1 MKKITF
7 LFLILSNV
15 LLLGQEVKSAVHS
28 DSIPEKKTEM
38 KMGIRLSPSLN
49 FFDYGDLSFGQ
60 IASDNQFGTAVGMVF
75 DWKITDWNRIRL
87 EPYFEY
93 QKVAN
98 NSINPDISAITTFNN
113 FILGIDALPL
123 VLTYGGKIKGQVSLG
138 GFAKSYLSSSQET
151 TLDGSPVSNF
161 EVETNALQYGFSYGI
176 GAYVGKRLVELRYY
190 QSLNDFVK
198 DPFISNSINQVQLI
212 LVY

>member
-1 MKKITF
+1 MKKFIF
-7 LFLILSNV
+7 LLLFFSSV
-15 LLLGQEVKSAVHS
+15 LLYGQEVKAAVLS
-28 DSIPEKKTEM
+28 DSIPEKKMEM
-38 KMGIRLSPSLN
+38 KMGVRLSPSLN

-60 IASDNQFGTAVGMVF
+60 IAADSKFGTAVGMVF

-87 EPYFEY
+87 EPYLEY

-98 NSINPDISAITTFNN
+98 NSINPDISAVTTFNN
-113 FILGIDALPL
+113 FILGIDAIP
-123 VLTYGGKIKGQVSLG
+123 VVITYGGKIKGQVSLG
-138 GFAKSYLSSSQET
+138 GFAKYYLSSSQET
-151 TLDGSPVSNF
+151 TLDGSTVSNF
-161 EVETNALQYGFSYGI
+161 EVETNAMQYGFSYGI
-176 GAYVGKRLVELRYY
+176 GAYIGKRLVELRYY

>member
-1 MKKITF
+1 MKKFIF
-7 LFLILSNV
+7 
-15 LLLGQEVKSAVHS
+15 LLLFFSSTFHFGHEIKAAVLS
-28 DSIPEKKTEM
+28 DSIPVKKTEM
-38 KMGIRLSPSLN
+38 KMGLRLSPSLN

-60 IASDNQFGTAVGMVF
+60 IAADNKFGTAVGLAF
-75 DWKITDWNRIRL
+75 DLKITEWNRIRL
-87 EPYFEY
+87 EPYVEY

-98 NSINPDISAITTFNN
+98 NSINPNISAVTTFNN
-113 FILGIDALPL
+113 FILGIDALP
-123 VLTYGGKIKGQVSLG
+123 VVITYGGKIKGQVSLG
-138 GFAKSYLSSSQET
+138 GFAKYYLSSSQKT
-151 TLDGSPVSNF
+151 TLDGSTVSNF

-176 GAYVGKRLVELRYY
+176 GAYLGKRLVELRYY